1 MISVANLR
9 CAKCGS
15 TEIVCID
22 PGEDEVR
29 DVFLLKRETPP
40 RCLCMDCWPI
50 KKLPANHSP
59 GATR

>member
-1 MISVANLR
+1 MIRVANLR

-29 DVFLLKRETPP
+29 DLFLLKRETPP
-40 RCLCMDCWPI
+40 RCLCMDCWPVVKI
-50 KKLPANHSP
+50 HRREEPQS
-59 GATR
+59 